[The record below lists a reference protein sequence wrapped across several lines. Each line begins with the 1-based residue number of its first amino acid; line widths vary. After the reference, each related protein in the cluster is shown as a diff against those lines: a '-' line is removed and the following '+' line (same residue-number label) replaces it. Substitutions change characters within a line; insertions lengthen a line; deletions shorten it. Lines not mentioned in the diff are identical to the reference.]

1 MLTLRSRAGWL
12 AHLYKASVQQHHR
25 ELEAAFRP
33 HIPVDGVIFDV
44 GAHAGQFSKLFAR
57 MAPQGRVFAFEP
69 SAYARSILRRALAWN
84 RIGHVEIVPLGLSDA
99 ASVSTLT
106 TPIKRRGGVGFG
118 LAHLGEHQAGG
129 ETYEQTVELTTLDDF
144 FGRRGL
150 ARLDFVKA
158 DIEGWETHML
168 RGGINTIAARRP
180 ALFLEINEQ
189 SLARAGST
197 PAAIWALLEPLG
209 YRALMAPG
217 FAAVTQFSGAAD
229 YLFLAE

>member
-25 ELEAAFRP
+25 ELEAPFRRY
-33 HIPVDGVIFDV
+33 IPADAVIFDV
-44 GAHAGQFSKLFAR
+44 GAHAGQFSKLFAK

-69 SAYARSILRRALAWN
+69 SAYARSILERALAWN
-84 RIGHVEIVPLGLSDA
+84 RIANVEIVPKGLSDGP
-99 ASVSTLT
+99 SISTLT

-118 LAHLGEHQAGG
+118 LAHLGEHQPGCEAI
-129 ETYEQTVELTTLDDF
+129 EQTVELTTLDGF
-144 FGRRGL
+144 FNSRRL
-150 ARLDFVKA
+150 ERLDFIKA

-168 RGGINTIAARRP
+168 RGAIKAVTAYRP

-197 PAAIWALLEPLG
+197 PADIWALLEPLG

-217 FAAVTQFSGAAD
+217 FEAVTGFSGAAD
-229 YLFLAE
+229 YLFVAR